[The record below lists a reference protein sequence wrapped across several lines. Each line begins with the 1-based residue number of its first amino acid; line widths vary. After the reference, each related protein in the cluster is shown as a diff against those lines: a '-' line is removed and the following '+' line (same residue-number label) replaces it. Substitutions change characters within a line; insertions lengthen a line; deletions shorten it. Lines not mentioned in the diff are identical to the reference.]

1 VAGRIYL
8 LGGES
13 RLIAMEE
20 APYDSETL
28 LQKLLAD
35 HPDLLAGDQIDAE
48 EPRRWLLVSREM
60 AVPGEQDGA
69 GRWSLDHL
77 FLDQDA
83 IPTLVEVKRSSD
95 TRIRREVI
103 GQMLD
108 YAANAVAYWPVE
120 EVQAR
125 FEGRCRDDGLEPD
138 EELARLIKEGQ
149 AASDFWQQVKT
160 NLQAGRVRLVFI
172 ADEIPPE
179 LRRVV
184 EFLNGQ
190 MDPAEVLA
198 IEVKQFVGEDLKAL
212 VPRVLGQTEAARRKK
227 SADRGEP
234 RQWDESSFFEA
245 LRQRRGDQE
254 AAAARS
260 LLEWAKAH
268 GLRIWWGRGRQ
279 DGSFFPMYD
288 NRFGK
293 NFLFSVWTYGAVEL
307 QFQHMKMPPFSG
319 EEQRRKLALRLSSIE
334 GVSIPDAALNRRPSL
349 KLGILSGPG
358 NLEKFMAAFDWMLSE
373 VKEIEMRADSD
384 LLGDS
389 PGGAC
394 VESSADGT
402 PARSSTPAVREGESG
417 IPEGQR

>member
-1 VAGRIYL
+1 MVGRIYL

-13 RLIAMEE
+13 RLLAMEE
-20 APYDSETL
+20 ALYDSETL

-120 EVQAR
+120 VVQAR

-138 EELARLIKEGQ
+138 EELARLMKEGQ

-184 EFLNGQ
+184 EFLNQQ

-227 SADRGEP
+227 SADRGES
-234 RQWDESSFFEA
+234 RQWDEPTFFEA
-245 LRQRRGDQE
+245 LRQRRGEQE
-254 AAAARS
+254 EAVARR
-260 LLEWAKAH
+260 LLQWAKAH
-268 GLRIWWGRGRQ
+268 GLRMWWGEGRK
-279 DGSFFPMYD
+279 DGSFFPSYV
-288 NRFGK
+288 NRFGQHL
-293 NFLFSVWTYGAVEL
+293 LFSVWTYGKVEL
-307 QFQHMKMPPFSG
+307 QFQHMRRPPFSAV
-319 EEQRRKLALRLSSIE
+319 ERRRDLADRLARIE
-334 GVSIPDAALNRRPSL
+334 GVSIPDAALDKRPSFG
-349 KLGILSGPG
+349 LGHLVGAGNLAMFLEAFDWVLTEIRNVEERLELDGTARSSEGSGPG
-358 NLEKFMAAFDWMLSE
+358 EP
-373 VKEIEMRADSD
+373 R
-384 LLGDS
+384 
-389 PGGAC
+389 
-394 VESSADGT
+394 
-402 PARSSTPAVREGESG
+402 
-417 IPEGQR
+417 